1 MTEKNLLDL
10 VPDKDLSPLD
20 KLIKDDNFKNL
31 SSEAKEL
38 VWLILNAPQE
48 ILDLLPRGR
57 YHSDRLTKK
66 KCQLYLNA
74 RWKRPILLAAIVDA
88 LVNHVIEELTKWAND
103 L

>member
-1 MTEKNLLDL
+1 MIEKNLSNLI
-10 VPDKDLSPLD
+10 PDDKISPLD
-20 KLIKDDNFKNL
+20 KVIKDDNFKNL

-57 YHSDRLTKK
+57 YRSDKLTKK

-74 RWKRPILLAAIVDA
+74 RWKRPYLLAAIIDA
-88 LVNHVIEELTKWAND
+88 LVNHVIDELTKWAND